1 MRKSYL
7 KGRKTHLLLCMALGV
22 ATIPTTA
29 WAGNEMS
36 HAAAVEMVSQQKTT
50 VSGVVKDSNGEVII
64 GASVVDESNPSNG
77 VITDIDGRFS
87 LNISGKAFVI
97 SYVGYQTKTI
107 SLRAG
112 VTEYSVVLEED
123 TELLDEVVVV
133 GYGTQKKANL
143 TGSVAA
149 VSTEDIATRVNTDV
163 LASVQGQVP
172 GVTIISRPGA
182 TPTINFRGRGNL
194 GTSEPLY
201 VIDGVVSDATMF
213 GALDPNS
220 IESISFLKD
229 AASSSIYGARAA
241 YGVVLV
247 TTKEGKEGKMNV
259 SYDGYVG
266 IQTQTYIPKVLNSA
280 WYARLS
286 NEAAL
291 NDNPNAELPYTDEQ
305 IAMFENGTNPDMYPN
320 TNWYDLVFDKHAVIT
335 KHTVSVNGG
344 TDRLKY
350 FTSLGYTHYDKFTK
364 LAKSNRYNFLSNI
377 TADVTDWLT
386 FRSNVNFV
394 QHSEDNDGGGVVNM
408 HLLTIPSIYVAKQ
421 SDGQWGSYEGGQP
434 AALVN
439 IQRNPLRRLEEGG
452 WSNSTW
458 RNTAINLG
466 FDLKPIKGLTISG
479 DMGYKIY
486 DYKAKSYT
494 ASTSDV
500 NDFLTGQPI
509 TSSGTAISQ
518 SQMTYTWQETTRLT
532 YNALAKYDFK
542 VNDDHAF
549 NILLGTAYEHYKYQQ
564 NYSYRKNFPTN
575 TSTDMNGGSS
585 ASSDTYA
592 EGGSN
597 ENKLMSY
604 FGRLNY
610 NYKERYL
617 FEFNMRADASSR
629 FPADNRWGYF
639 PSFSAGWRISEEAFM
654 ESVDWI
660 DNLKIRGSWG
670 QLGNINNVGDYDYFA
685 TYAQGDNYNFND
697 VIVNGIVE
705 SKLPNY
711 SLGWETVT
719 ITDIGVDFD
728 LWGNR
733 LHLVADYYNKVTDDI
748 LLTRNIPVEVGN
760 SNNMS
765 DNMGKVRNRGIE
777 LAISHNNRIG
787 DFSYTV
793 GFNISKNWNEVV
805 DLGPNNPTYSG
816 DYWIYKE
823 GECIGTFYGYRT
835 AGLLTQEDIDNGNYI
850 TDGIQ
855 PNAGDIKYV
864 DLNNNG
870 VLDEGDRDCLGSD
883 VPDFTYGVNLNLNY
897 KNFELSIF
905 GQGVAGTQV
914 HFDMENAWAF
924 SDYASPRE
932 YHLKRWTVD
941 NPNPNAAYPRLYS
954 RTSAHSTFNQ
964 KFSDYWL
971 FDADYFR
978 IKNITFGYNF
988 PKSLISNWGLQAL
1001 KAYVAAENPFTI
1013 RADHR
1018 MEDFDPETTSGRGV
1032 NTRGNRTISFGVNV
1046 TF

>member
-1 MRKSYL
+1 MKKAFRKANSAYWML
-7 KGRKTHLLLCMALGV
+7 VLALGV
-22 ATIPTTA
+22 ASAPVSVWAADTDSHETA
-29 WAGNEMS
+29 
-36 HAAAVEMVSQQKTT
+36 VTT
-50 VSGVVKDSNGEVII
+50 VVQQGVSVSGIVKDELGDPII
-64 GASVVDESNPSNG
+64 GASIVDKDNPSNG
-77 VITDIDGRFS
+77 VITDIDGRFK
-87 LNISGKAFVI
+87 LTLSGNAFTV
-97 SYVGYQTKTI
+97 SYVGYVNQTITV
-107 SLRAG
+107 RQG
-112 VTEYSVVLEED
+112 VSNYEVVLKEN

-133 GYGTQKKANL
+133 GYGVQKKANL

-247 TTKEGKEGKMNV
+247 TTKSGKEGHMRV

-266 IQTQTYIPKVLNSA
+266 VQTQTYIPKVLNSE

-291 NDNPNAELPYTDEQ
+291 NDNPNAELPYTDEE
-305 IAMFENGTNPDMYPN
+305 IAMFRDGTNPDMYPN

-350 FTSLGYTHYDKFTK
+350 FTSLGYTYYDKFTK
-364 LAKSNRYNFLSNI
+364 YAKSNRYNFLTNI
-377 TADVTDWLT
+377 SADVTDWLT
-386 FRSNVNFV
+386 FRSSVKFI

-408 HLLTIPSIYVAKQ
+408 HLLTIPSVYVAKQ
-421 SDGQWGSYEGGQP
+421 SNGEWGSYEGGQP

-458 RNTAINLG
+458 RNTVINLG
-466 FDLKPIKGLTISG
+466 FDLKPVKGLTISG

-486 DYKAKSYT
+486 DYKGKSYT

-500 NDFLTGQPI
+500 NDFVTGQPI
-509 TSSGTAISQ
+509 TSSGTAISN

-532 YNALAKYDFK
+532 YNAMAKYDLTI
-542 VNDDHAF
+542 DDHALNF
-549 NILLGTAYEHYKYQQ
+549 LVGTAYEHYKYQQ

-575 TSTDMNGGSS
+575 SSTDMNGGSS
-585 ASSDTYA
+585 ASTDTYA
-592 EGGSN
+592 QGGSN

-604 FGRLNY
+604 FGRINY

-617 FEFNMRADASSR
+617 FEFNLRADASSR
-629 FPADNRWGYF
+629 FPANNRWGYF
-639 PSFSAGWRISEEAFM
+639 PSFSLGWRLSEEAFM
-654 ESVDWI
+654 ESVDWVN
-660 DNLKIRGSWG
+660 NLKIRGSWG

-685 TYAQGDNYNFND
+685 TYAMGDNYNFND
-697 VIVNGIVE
+697 AIVSGIVE

-711 SLGWETVT
+711 NLGWETVT
-719 ITDIGVDFD
+719 ITDIGLDFD
-728 LWGNR
+728 LFNNR
-733 LHLVADYYNKVTDDI
+733 LHVVADWYNKETNDI

-760 SNNMS
+760 TNNMS
-765 DNMGKVRNRGIE
+765 ANMGKVRNRGIE
-777 LAISHNNRIG
+777 LAVSHNNRIG
-787 DFSYTV
+787 DFGYTV

-816 DYWIYKE
+816 DYWIYME
-823 GECIGTFYGYRT
+823 GQPIGTFYGYRT
-835 AGLLTQEDIDNGNYI
+835 DGLLTQEDIDSGNYI
-850 TDGIQ
+850 TDGIT

-864 DLNNNG
+864 DLNENG
-870 VLDEGDRDCLGSD
+870 VLDEGDRACLGSD
-883 VPDFTYGVNLNLNY
+883 VPDFTYGVNLNLSY
-897 KNFELSIF
+897 KNFELSVF
-905 GQGVAGTQV
+905 GQGVAGTLV

-941 NPNPNAAYPRLYS
+941 NPNPNAAYPRIYS

-971 FDADYFR
+971 FDSDYFR

-988 PKSLISNWGLQAL
+988 PKSMISNWGLQAL
-1001 KAYVAAENPFTI
+1001 KAYIAAENPFTI

-1032 NTRGNRTISFGVNV
+1032 NTRGSRTFSFGVNV